1 MGLDSLFQEEKTG
14 NPLDSLERK
23 HVCWPRGAHVTL
35 ELLWEHLVLPSS
47 PPLSPPILS

>member
-23 HVCWPRGAHVTL
+23 RVLAEGSPCYFGAFVGT
-35 ELLWEHLVLPSS
+35 SGS
-47 PPLSPPILS
+47 PLH